1 VQLIFVN
8 RFFHPDHWQRA
19 RCSRIWRSSCE
30 QRFGKTMHCA
40 TMGRLL
46 RSMGLS
52 RQKARPSHPRNDLAS
67 QEAFK
72 RKPLLEVVWV
82 IFGPSASRNKA

>member
-1 VQLIFVN
+1 
-8 RFFHPDHWQRA
+8 
-19 RCSRIWRSSCE
+19 
-30 QRFGKTMHCA
+30 
-40 TMGRLL
+40 MGRLL